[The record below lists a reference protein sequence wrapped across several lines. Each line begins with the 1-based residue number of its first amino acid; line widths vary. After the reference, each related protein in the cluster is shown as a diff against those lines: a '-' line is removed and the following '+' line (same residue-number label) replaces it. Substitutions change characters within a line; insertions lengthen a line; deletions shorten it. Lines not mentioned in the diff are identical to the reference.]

1 MALGENVFLYCER
14 GTSTALLA
22 EPFNAASNAAFL
34 LAALVGLQLLLW
46 RPREDRSADHY
57 LLIGLVFLSVA
68 GAAYKAKQAF
78 DGTDTAA
85 EPPLLPTANRDD
97 LVKKVQV

>member
-1 MALGENVFLYCER
+1 MALGEHVFLYCER

-46 RPREDRSADHY
+46 RPREDRSADHF
-57 LLIGLVFLSVA
+57 LLIGLVFLMGLGSLTFHLFA
-68 GAAYKAKQAF
+68 
-78 DGTDTAA
+78 TTETALA
-85 EPPLLPTANRDD
+85 DVSRSACSCWSISASC
-97 LVKKVQV
+97 